1 MDNRVTLEILIKYAG
16 GQTRVEL
23 VRFQPGAVPHGY
35 ITEEEN
41 DPSLGRTLVRDQVRL
56 LNALR
61 DLAKPKWLRLLHDAD
76 SSARDL
82 FGPAIALMDAPAA
95 GGVSQGAAA

>member
-16 GQTRVEL
+16 GQTRIEL

-35 ITEEEN
+35 ILQEEP
-41 DPSLGRTLVRDQVRL
+41 DASLGRTLVRDQVKL

-61 DLAKPKWLRLLHDAD
+61 DLAKPKWLKLLHDAD

-82 FGPAIALMDAPAA
+82 FGPAIALMEAPAA
-95 GGVSQGAAA
+95 GVAQGAAA

>member
-1 MDNRVTLEILIKYAG
+1 MDNRVTLETLIRYPG

-23 VRFQPGAVPHGY
+23 VRFQPGAVPHAY
-35 ITEEEN
+35 ILEEPE
-41 DPSLGRTLVRDQVRL
+41 DASPQRTRVRDQVKL

-61 DLAKPKWLRLLHDAD
+61 DNAKPNWLRMLHDAD

-95 GGVSQGAAA
+95 GAAQGAAA